1 MASFILHRHFELS
14 PKAALKVLL
23 VTLAVCEAR
32 AGRFRP
38 ADTAAIQ
45 ASVHFRLMK
54 AKHLQRTK

>member
-1 MASFILHRHFELS
+1 MLRFS

-23 VTLAVCEAR
+23 VTLAVSEAR
-32 AGRFRP
+32 AGGFGP

-54 AKHLQRTK
+54 AKHLQKEIHLTISIYK